1 MPRSRP
7 LLGALAAGFLLLGT
21 SACSD
26 GAPGASGSGK
36 TTVVAAFYP
45 LQFIAERVGGD
56 AVTVSNLTKPGAE
69 PHDLEL
75 APNQVAA
82 IGNADVV
89 VYLAGFQPAVD
100 EAVEQHAKGHAFD
113 VAGVQPLSDAPAG
126 GEEEA
131 EKAGGQA
138 HVNDGKDPHVWLDPL
153 RLAAIVDQLA
163 TRLATADPDHAADIR
178 GRAAALRAELEAL
191 DKEYAAGLATCQRR
205 EVVTSHAAFGYLAQD
220 SDLVCR
226 YNGGPNAGHT
236 IVAEGVTY
244 KLRQIPISGLSPE
257 EDPSP
262 QHLAEVTKLAKQ
274 SGVTTIFFETLV
286 SPKVAE
292 ALASEVGAK
301 AEVLDPIEGIDGGG
315 DYLSV
320 MRQNLARLRT
330 ALDCA

>member
-26 GAPGASGSGK
+26 GARGASGSGK

-205 EVVTSHAAFGYLAQD
+205 EVVTSHAAFGYLAE
-220 SDLVCR
+220 R
-226 YNGGPNAGHT
+226 
-236 IVAEGVTY
+236 Y

>member
-45 LQFIAERVGGD
+45 LQFIAERAGGD

-205 EVVTSHAAFGYLAQD
+205 EVVTSHAAFGYLAE
-220 SDLVCR
+220 R
-226 YNGGPNAGHT
+226 
-236 IVAEGVTY
+236 Y

>member
-205 EVVTSHAAFGYLAQD
+205 EVVTSHAAFGYLAE
-220 SDLVCR
+220 R
-226 YNGGPNAGHT
+226 
-236 IVAEGVTY
+236 Y